1 MKVVILAGGKGTRLS
16 EYTKSIPKPMVKINK
31 IPIIVHIMKHYS
43 KHGFKDFIIAAGYK
57 KKIIQNYFKK
67 KINNWNVRI
76 VDTGKNTMTGG
87 RIKRLKKYLGN
98 EAFLLTYGDGVSD
111 VNIKSLL
118 KFHKK
123 SKSIITLTAVR
134 PPARFGAVTIKK
146 NKVVKFK
153 EKSKLGES
161 WINGGF
167 FIIEP
172 GFFSF
177 IRNDGTYLEKEPLE
191 NLSAD
196 GELMAFKHA
205 GFWHPVDTLRDK
217 NYLNDLVKKGEAPW
231 L

>member
-87 RIKRLKKYLGN
+87 RVKRLKKYLGN

-111 VNIKSLL
+111 VNIKNLL

-177 IRNDGTYLEKEPLE
+177 IKNDGTYLEKEPLE
-191 NLSAD
+191 NASKKKLLA
-196 GELMAFKHA
+196 AFKHE
-205 GFWHPVDTLRDK
+205 GFWQCMDTIRDK
-217 NYLNDLVKKGEAPW
+217 ELLEVQLKKKID
-231 L
+231 